1 MALLPQERHKQVAL
15 MVGILAIG
23 LAWAF
28 FEYWYTPRQQ
38 EIETLE
44 VRLVQLQDQ
53 NRRAQVLA
61 ARGATDLEEGLAI
74 YERHLGRLEELIP
87 REAEVPVLLR
97 TITSEAIRSGVDM
110 GSLRPEPSRE
120 GEFYRLDAYEMA
132 VIGEYHDVGRFLT
145 SVASLPR
152 IMTPMD
158 LELAPFTGAGAVAGG
173 MESPVVAR
181 FRLETFLSPLGPDPD
196 LLENGEVGGR

>member
-1 MALLPQERHKQVAL
+1 MALLPPERHQQAAL
-15 MVGILAIG
+15 LVGILAIG
-23 LAWAF
+23 LTWAF
-28 FEYWYTPRQQ
+28 FEYWYTPRQM
-38 EIETLE
+38 EVEALE

-74 YERHLGRLEELIP
+74 YERHLRRLEELIP

-97 TITSEAIRSGVDM
+97 TITSEALRSRVDM

-120 GEFYRLDAYEMA
+120 GEFYTLDAYEMA
-132 VIGEYHDVGRFLT
+132 VIGEYHDVGRFLA

-152 IMTPMD
+152 IMTPVD
-158 LELAPFTGAGAVAGG
+158 LELQPFTGGVASE

-181 FRLETFLSPLGPDPD
+181 FRLETFLSPLPP
-196 LLENGEVGGR
+196 NGELMEPSEVGGR